1 MAIHF
6 NYASDIHTKERTLK
20 EERKVANQMEKI
32 RKQKEEAQR

>member
-20 EERKVANQMEKI
+20 EERKVANQADAV
-32 RKQKEEAQR
+32 RKQKEEAIR